1 MPESPEVQE
10 LANFLD
16 SHTGGLIIASVDV
29 LLTKAL
35 KTASPPI
42 DVLVGSRVTA
52 VTRIAKMLGP
62 PVCESRKFASS
73 STSGDSGMR
82 P

>member
-16 SHTGGLIIASVDV
+16 AHATGQVVGTVDV
-29 LLTKAL
+29 LLPKAL

-42 DVLVGSRVTA
+42 DALVGARVTRCHA
-52 VTRIAKMLGP
+52 HREDARRRRRDAG
-62 PVCESRKFASS
+62 
-73 STSGDSGMR
+73 
-82 P
+82 